1 MAAARGVLRL
11 SWPMAAGEV
20 ASWAD
25 MEALWTA
32 AVVGVLGADPAAHP
46 LLLTE
51 AAGSSRAHRRA
62 LVGAAL
68 EALGAPRVYVG
79 LPPVLALYATG
90 RLGGVGV
97 DVGDTVTQVVP
108 VVDGYVVAG
117 GVRRVDLGGRDVTTR
132 LVGLLRKSGHTF
144 ATTAE
149 REVVREMKEACCYVA
164 ANPRLDT
171 FVSLAAAPPTVYT
184 LPDGQEIPLTAE
196 RSLAPEALFTPS
208 LVGSEA
214 PGLPALI
221 AEAVDAS
228 PLDARRRLWSSV
240 LLSGGSTLYRG
251 FGGRLLG
258 DLAARTRPSVRVRV
272 AAPAERRY
280 LPFIGG
286 SLVANLSTF
295 RGMCVGAAEWRE
307 EGERVLFKKTFTGAP
322 F

>member
-1 MAAARGVLRL
+1 
-11 SWPMAAGEV
+11 
-20 ASWAD
+20 
-25 MEALWTA
+25 
-32 AVVGVLGADPAAHP
+32 
-46 LLLTE
+46 
-51 AAGSSRAHRRA
+51 
-62 LVGAAL
+62 
-68 EALGAPRVYVG
+68 
-79 LPPVLALYATG
+79 
-90 RLGGVGV
+90 
-97 DVGDTVTQVVP
+97 
-108 VVDGYVVAG
+108 
-117 GVRRVDLGGRDVTTR
+117 
-132 LVGLLRKSGHTF
+132 
-144 ATTAE
+144 
-149 REVVREMKEACCYVA
+149 MKEACCYVA
-164 ANPRLDT
+164 ANPRLCVRSRGLCTAVCMGAGLVWNAMVDGLPVVREGVRGEPKGRRAVDGCVVVAVPAVSVAHTCRMRRARALCICLRAVLVPRPPCAPSPPPPVVHRDT

>member
-1 MAAARGVLRL
+1 MLPGIRG
-11 SWPMAAGEV
+11 SY
-20 ASWAD
+20 
-25 MEALWTA
+25 
-32 AVVGVLGADPAAHP
+32 HP
-46 LLLTE
+46 C
-51 AAGSSRAHRRA
+51 S
-62 LVGAAL
+62 
-68 EALGAPRVYVG
+68 PPG
-79 LPPVLALYATG
+79 LPPPPPPIH
-90 RLGGVGV
+90 R
-97 DVGDTVTQVVP
+97 
-108 VVDGYVVAG
+108 
-117 GVRRVDLGGRDVTTR
+117 
-132 LVGLLRKSGHTF
+132 
-144 ATTAE
+144 
-149 REVVREMKEACCYVA
+149 
-164 ANPRLDT
+164 DT

-208 LVGSEA
+208 LAGSES

-307 EGERVLFKKTFTGAP
+307 EGERVLFKKTFAGTP